1 MALKVYINPIYNWR
15 KSKTKL
21 GYLFYKG
28 EVENFQDFEK
38 ENFDLREII
47 NFLNQQNNHFSFIY
61 QNNNRIIAAVDT
73 IRSYPI
79 FFSKTNSDFIFSNSA
94 ETIREKINIFQ
105 PNELGLKEF
114 QMLGYT
120 LKSKTL
126 IQQIS
131 QISAGKFIDSKN
143 YKNIQ
148 TYFSY
153 LGRPKKKLKSTWIS
167 LLNSELNSIF
177 KKTVS
182 KSKNRQILLPLSGG
196 YDSRLILAKLI
207 EFNFKN
213 VTCFSYG
220 LKNNFETKTAR
231 KVCKSLNLDLLEL
244 ESEKLNDSSL
254 LSKKITKDYI
264 KFATNLCSSPSLIDF
279 YAIKYLKEKKIIN
292 KNSILINGQSGDF
305 ITGGHIPIVDKKNLN
320 EKKLFE
326 IIFNKHYSLWKD
338 LKEVNYDV
346 MYENFKQELKNT
358 NFKSGVKNENFFFS
372 QHEYWEWIERQTK
385 WVVNGQR
392 VYDFFG
398 LDWMLPLWEK
408 SFIKF
413 WMKVP
418 YELKFKQKLY
428 KEYLQN
434 YNYLNIFSIPK
445 AVPIPWTGLRKLIPI
460 LVNTFSLFDQKK
472 KQTLYSKFYY
482 YSTNKYLYEY
492 FGKQNY
498 FQMSKFSRS
507 PQSFIAK
514 SVLDDIKKRL
524 KF

>member
-1 MALKVYINPIYNWR
+1 MALKVYINPKYNWR

-21 GYLFYKG
+21 GLLFYKG

-38 ENFDLREII
+38 EKFDLREII

-61 QNNNRIIAAVDT
+61 QNKNRIIAAVDT

-79 FFSKTNSDFIFSNSA
+79 FFSKSNSNFIFSNSA
-94 ETIREKINIFQ
+94 ETIREKINIFE

-131 QISAGKFIDSKN
+131 QISAGKFIDSKS
-143 YKNIQ
+143 YKKIQ

-220 LKNNFETKTAR
+220 LKNNFEIKTAR

-254 LSKKITKDYI
+254 LSKK
-264 KFATNLCSSPSLIDF
+264 
-279 YAIKYLKEKKIIN
+279 
-292 KNSILINGQSGDF
+292 KN
-305 ITGGHIPIVDKKNLN
+305 
-320 EKKLFE
+320 
-326 IIFNKHYSLWKD
+326 
-338 LKEVNYDV
+338 
-346 MYENFKQELKNT
+346 
-358 NFKSGVKNENFFFS
+358 
-372 QHEYWEWIERQTK
+372 
-385 WVVNGQR
+385 
-392 VYDFFG
+392 
-398 LDWMLPLWEK
+398 
-408 SFIKF
+408 
-413 WMKVP
+413 
-418 YELKFKQKLY
+418 
-428 KEYLQN
+428 
-434 YNYLNIFSIPK
+434 
-445 AVPIPWTGLRKLIPI
+445 
-460 LVNTFSLFDQKK
+460 
-472 KQTLYSKFYY
+472 
-482 YSTNKYLYEY
+482 
-492 FGKQNY
+492 
-498 FQMSKFSRS
+498 
-507 PQSFIAK
+507 
-514 SVLDDIKKRL
+514 KRL
-524 KF
+524 Y

>member
-1 MALKVYINPIYNWR
+1 
-15 KSKTKL
+15 
-21 GYLFYKG
+21 
-28 EVENFQDFEK
+28 
-38 ENFDLREII
+38 
-47 NFLNQQNNHFSFIY
+47 
-61 QNNNRIIAAVDT
+61 
-73 IRSYPI
+73 
-79 FFSKTNSDFIFSNSA
+79 
-94 ETIREKINIFQ
+94 
-105 PNELGLKEF
+105 
-114 QMLGYT
+114 
-120 LKSKTL
+120 
-126 IQQIS
+126 
-131 QISAGKFIDSKN
+131 
-143 YKNIQ
+143 
-148 TYFSY
+148 
-153 LGRPKKKLKSTWIS
+153 
-167 LLNSELNSIF
+167 
-177 KKTVS
+177 
-182 KSKNRQILLPLSGG
+182 
-196 YDSRLILAKLI
+196 
-207 EFNFKN
+207 
-213 VTCFSYG
+213 
-220 LKNNFETKTAR
+220 
-231 KVCKSLNLDLLEL
+231 
-244 ESEKLNDSSL
+244 
-254 LSKKITKDYI
+254 
-264 KFATNLCSSPSLIDF
+264 
-279 YAIKYLKEKKIIN
+279 
-292 KNSILINGQSGDF
+292 
-305 ITGGHIPIVDKKNLN
+305 
-320 EKKLFE
+320 
-326 IIFNKHYSLWKD
+326 
-338 LKEVNYDV
+338 

-358 NFKSGVKNENFFFS
+358 NFKSGVKNENLFFS

-460 LVNTFSLFDQKK
+460 LVNTFSLFDKKK

>member
-1 MALKVYINPIYNWR
+1 MALEVYIDPIYNWR
-15 KSKTKL
+15 KFKTKL
-21 GYLFYKG
+21 GVLFYKG
-28 EVENFQDFEK
+28 EVEKFQDFEK
-38 ENFDLREII
+38 EKLDLKEII
-47 NFLNQQNNHFSFIY
+47 NFLNQQKNHFSFIY

-79 FFSKTNSDFIFSNSA
+79 FFSKSNSNFLFSNSA
-94 ETIREKINIFQ
+94 ETIREKINKIE
-105 PNELGLKEF
+105 PNELAFKEF

-126 IQQIS
+126 IKQIS
-131 QISAGKFIDSKN
+131 QISAGKFVDSKN
-143 YKNIQ
+143 YKKIQ

-153 LGRPKKKLKSTWIS
+153 LGSPKKRLKSTWIS
-167 LLNSELNSIF
+167 LLDSELNSIF

-182 KSKNRQILLPLSGG
+182 KSRNKQILLPLSGG
-196 YDSRLILAKLI
+196 YDSRLILAKLM

-213 VTCFSYG
+213 ITCFSYG
-220 LKNNFETKTAR
+220 LKNNFEMKTAR
-231 KVCKSLNLDLLEL
+231 KVCKSLNINLLEL
-244 ESEKLNDSSL
+244 ESEKFNDPSL
-254 LSKKITKDYI
+254 FTKKITKDYI
-264 KFATNLCSSPSLIDF
+264 KFATNLSSSPSLIDF

-305 ITGGHIPIVDKKNLN
+305 ITGDHIPIVDKKNLN

-326 IIFNKHYSLWKD
+326 IVFNKHYSLWKD
-338 LKEVNYDV
+338 IKKANYEI
-346 MYENFKQELKNT
+346 MFENFKQELKNI
-358 NFKSGVKNENFFFS
+358 NFKSDIKNENLFFS

-398 LDWMLPLWEK
+398 LNWMLPLWEK

-413 WMKVP
+413 WMNVP
-418 YELKFKQKLY
+418 YELKLKQRLY

-445 AVPIPWTGLRKLIPI
+445 ALPIPWTGIRKLIPI
-460 LVNTFSLFDQKK
+460 LVNTVSLFDRKK
-472 KQTLYSKFYY
+472 KQNLYNKLYY

-492 FGKQNY
+492 FGKEDY
-498 FQMSKFSRS
+498 FKMSKFSRS

-514 SVLDDIKKRL
+514 LVLSDIEKRL
-524 KF
+524 GF